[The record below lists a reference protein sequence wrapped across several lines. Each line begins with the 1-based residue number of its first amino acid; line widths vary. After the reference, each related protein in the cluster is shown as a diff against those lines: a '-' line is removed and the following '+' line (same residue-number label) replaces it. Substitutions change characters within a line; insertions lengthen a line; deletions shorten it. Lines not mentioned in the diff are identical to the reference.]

1 MKSVADQV
9 RNEIE
14 STIHQF
20 TPDVWDNEHI
30 RWYLVGVVNGA
41 CWFGKLDYFDAKA
54 IKDEYI
60 PQAVEWF
67 AMRREVEER
76 RLQR

>member
-1 MKSVADQV
+1 MKRVADEV

-20 TPDVWDNEHI
+20 TPDVWDNEHM

-41 CWFGKLDYFDAKA
+41 VWFGKLDYFDAKG
-54 IKDEYI
+54 IKEDYI
-60 PQAVEWF
+60 PLAVEWF
-67 AMRREVEER
+67 AMRREVEKR
-76 RLQR
+76 KVA